1 MIAPI
6 LIGTVKTLALS
17 LLSEKMIL
25 KLLITLMEGA
35 VPRTSNKLYDK
46 ILVMMREKLE
56 EDGIV

>member
-25 KLLITLMEGA
+25 KLLITLMEWA
-35 VPRTSNKLYDK
+35 VPRTSNKLDDK

>member
-17 LLSEKMIL
+17 LLSEKMLL
-25 KLLITLMEGA
+25 KLLILLMEWA
-35 VPRTSNKLYDK
+35 VPRTSNKLDDK
-46 ILVMMREKLE
+46 ILAMMKEKLE